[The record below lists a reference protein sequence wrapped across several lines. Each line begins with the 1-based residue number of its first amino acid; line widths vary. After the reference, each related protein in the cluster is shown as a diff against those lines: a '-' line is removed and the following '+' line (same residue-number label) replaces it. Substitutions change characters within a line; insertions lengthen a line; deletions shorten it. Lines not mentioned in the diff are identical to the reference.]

1 MAVAYKSSEVTQ
13 HKITFKTDGNE
24 IIEVFLTDDRAWYL
38 TIPERKKISVRDL
51 IRICETIYTENI
63 IESHDKIILHV
74 KGSTPIVIYGKDKVT
89 DAITESIFVQVTG
102 GSKK

>member
-1 MAVAYKSSEVTQ
+1 MAVAYESAEVTQ

-24 IIEVFLTDDRAWYL
+24 IVDVFLTNDLAWYL
-38 TIPERKKISVRDL
+38 TIPERKKIAVRDL

-63 IESHDKIILHV
+63 IKSQDRIILRV
-74 KGSTPIVIYGKDKVT
+74 KGSTSIVIYGKDQVRE
-89 DAITESIFVQVTG
+89 AITEAIFVQVTG